1 MNYNY
6 LKYFQVLAQTQHYTQ
21 AAELLNISQ
30 PSLSHAIDEIEREI
44 QMPLFEKQGRN
55 IRLTK
60 YGQMFYEDINSG
72 LNEIKDGIKKM
83 QTLSHRD
90 TGTIDLGFIYTLGSY
105 YIPNLIKS
113 FLKDNPTINFN
124 LKQGTSNTIVDLL
137 ESEELDIGF
146 CSYVED
152 RKDINYIPILKEE
165 MVLIVSNKHPLASK
179 KSIDL
184 TTLSKDEPWIIY
196 SNRSGLRPY
205 LNQIFSELE
214 IEPKIR
220 CEIEED
226 NAALGL
232 VDINYGI
239 ALIPDLAF
247 TDLHNVQKIRI
258 TNKLPERTIYLA
270 TKKNRFLISSNH
282 LLINHIM
289 HNAFDNRSIEV

>member
-44 QMPLFEKQGRN
+44 KMPLFEKQGRN

-247 TDLHNVQKIRI
+247 TNLHNVQKIRI